1 MTGHLFRSVVLVV
14 SGLLFPSGSRETLQD
29 TFDPAS
35 AAGMVSSGAGPLA
48 TAAAEP
54 EDLKV
59 LRAYLIDNKVDT
71 AEAAKELGVT
81 IAANNNALVNK
92 NAFQKYYGQLS

>member
-1 MTGHLFRSVVLVV
+1 ML
-14 SGLLFPSGSRETLQD
+14 D
-29 TFDPAS
+29 
-35 AAGMVSSGAGPLA
+35 LA

-81 IAANNNALVNK
+81 IAANNNALVNRTPFRSITVAILTPMPS
-92 NAFQKYYGQLS
+92 NSNPIALEP